1 MMSKDI
7 STPKI
12 NAVSRIKAMR
22 GVSVQF
28 GLIIAIS
35 VVFIALAFVVVPGL
49 FTAFNPVEE
58 VGEHMSAPSMQHWLG
73 TDELG
78 RDLYARIVYG
88 AVHSLSGA
96 LAAVL
101 FGFAIGGFLGLASG
115 GLGGIVDTII
125 MRFVDVLL
133 SIPSLL
139 LSLSIITLL
148 GVGSFQ
154 VAIAVGVTSIAGFAR
169 LSRAEVSRIRN
180 MEYIEAAFGSGA
192 TFLQVLY
199 RHIIPNALYTI
210 IGYAAL
216 QFGHGLLQ
224 IATLGFL
231 GYGVQPPTPEWGL
244 LIAEGRNYIATGWW
258 LTVMPG
264 LFVIVLVVAF
274 NRISR
279 AIAGKALS

>member
-1 MMSKDI
+1 MSKNVSLTALDVP
-7 STPKI
+7 PKLRLTGTR
-12 NAVSRIKAMR
+12 RIR
-22 GVSVQF
+22 F
-28 GLIIAIS
+28 GLVLAIII
-35 VVFIALAFVVVPGL
+35 VVTALAFVVMPQL
-49 FTAFNPVEE
+49 FTSYSPIDE
-58 VGEHMSAPSMQHWLG
+58 VGEHMSAPNMQHWLG

-88 AVHSLSGA
+88 AVHSLTGA

-101 FGFAIGGFLGLASG
+101 FGFVVGGLLGLVSG
-115 GLGGIVDTII
+115 SAGSFIDLVI

-133 SIPSLL
+133 AIPSLL

-148 GVGSFQ
+148 GFGSVQ
-154 VAIAVGVTSIAGFAR
+154 VALAVGVTSVAGFAR
-169 LSRAEVSRIRN
+169 LSRAEVARIKN
-180 MEYIEAAFGSGA
+180 LEYIEAAYGSGA
-192 TFLQVLY
+192 TFIKVLY
-199 RHIIPNALYTI
+199 RHILPNALYTI
-210 IGYAAL
+210 VGYAAL
-216 QFGHGLLQ
+216 QFGHALLQ

-274 NRISR
+274 HRISR
-279 AIAGKALS
+279 ALIGKNV